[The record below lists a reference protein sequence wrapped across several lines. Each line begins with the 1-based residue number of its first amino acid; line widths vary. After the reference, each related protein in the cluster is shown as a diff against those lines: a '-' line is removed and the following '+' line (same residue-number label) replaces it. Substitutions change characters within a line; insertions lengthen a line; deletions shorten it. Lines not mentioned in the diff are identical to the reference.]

1 MAGKS
6 TFFLMCCAGGLAAF
20 SGWKV
25 GDELFL
31 RSAQAALAKSKYI
44 SGDTMQM
51 SNRDAK
57 RDREYVITPRAET
70 TPAETSSPVLAL
82 ARIEPEAQP
91 VIPEP
96 VSLSAKPDVQNA
108 RAEIAPAAPVAA
120 KPKPVI
126 AKIEKIG
133 RSLLTDYQ
141 ISGIKQRLALTSAQ
155 ERYWPAVEKALRGL
169 SERVVEYRKMAKRS
183 RDEKYAAEAAQ
194 VDDLKSAAVPL
205 LSQLRDDQK
214 STVIVMANMAG
225 LGSVVNE
232 LFSGAEVA
240 AAN

>member
-1 MAGKS
+1 MAIKS
-6 TFFLMCCAGGLAAF
+6 NLFLICCAGALAAV

-31 RSAQAALAKSKYI
+31 RSAEAAFAKSRYI
-44 SGDTMQM
+44 SSDTLQM

-57 RDREYVITPRAET
+57 RDREFVVTPRAET
-70 TPAETSSPVLAL
+70 PPADSNAPILAL
-82 ARIEPEAQP
+82 ARIEPDPQPAAQP
-91 VIPEP
+91 V
-96 VSLSAKPDVQNA
+96 LQKPDLQEA
-108 RAEIAPAAPVAA
+108 RAELTPAPQPAP
-120 KPKPVI
+120 KPKAM

-133 RSLLTDYQ
+133 RALLSDYQ

-169 SERVVEYRKMAKRS
+169 SERVVEYRKLAKRT
-183 RDEKYAAEAAQ
+183 RDEKYVAEAAQ
-194 VDDLKSAAVPL
+194 VEDLKSAAVPL
-205 LSQLRDDQK
+205 LAQLRDDQK

-240 AAN
+240 NAN